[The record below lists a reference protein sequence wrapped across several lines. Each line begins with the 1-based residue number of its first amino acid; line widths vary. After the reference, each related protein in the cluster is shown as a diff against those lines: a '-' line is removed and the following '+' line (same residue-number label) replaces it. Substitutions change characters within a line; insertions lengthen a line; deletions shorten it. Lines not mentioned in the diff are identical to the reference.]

1 MRTVHDLRHQQYDH
15 RKKQERRIFTQ
26 KLKLLCK
33 FSNGLFKPQKI
44 LFHMNPER
52 TRKNEERRSEKRKER
67 QKKRRNEAQKLF
79 YELLKKMFPP
89 QSSGEKKTLYKER
102 ERAQKKW
109 AIVHINIQCSSKRP
123 KKEIKNSLNKE
134 NE

>member
-1 MRTVHDLRHQQYDH
+1 MHQVEMRTVHDLRHQQYDH

-89 QSSGEKKTLYKER
+89 QSSGEKKKHR
-102 ERAQKKW
+102 
-109 AIVHINIQCSSKRP
+109 
-123 KKEIKNSLNKE
+123 IKNVNVPKRNGRLSISTFNVHQKGRRRKSKIH
-134 NE
+134 